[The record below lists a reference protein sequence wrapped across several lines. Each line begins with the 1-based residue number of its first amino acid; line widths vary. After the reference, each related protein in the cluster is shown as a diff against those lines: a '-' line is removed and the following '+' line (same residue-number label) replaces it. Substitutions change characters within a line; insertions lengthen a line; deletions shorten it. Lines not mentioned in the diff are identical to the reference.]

1 MKIKSGDQV
10 KVMAGKSRG
19 HEGKV
24 LAVDRDRGKVKVEGA
39 NIIKKNTKVNQGAR
53 GAKEGGIITQEAYF
67 DASNVMLL
75 DPEDHQPVRVGYRF
89 DEDGKKVRISR
100 RSGKDI

>member
-10 KVMAGKSRG
+10 RVMAGKSRG

-24 LAVDRDRGKVKVEGA
+24 LAVDPAGRKVKVEGA
-39 NIIKKNTKVNQGAR
+39 NIIKRNTKVNQGAR
-53 GAKEGGIITQEAYF
+53 GAKEGGIITQEAFF

-75 DPEDHQPVRVGYRF
+75 DPEDHKPTRVGYRF
-89 DEDGKKVRISR
+89 GEDGKKIRISR